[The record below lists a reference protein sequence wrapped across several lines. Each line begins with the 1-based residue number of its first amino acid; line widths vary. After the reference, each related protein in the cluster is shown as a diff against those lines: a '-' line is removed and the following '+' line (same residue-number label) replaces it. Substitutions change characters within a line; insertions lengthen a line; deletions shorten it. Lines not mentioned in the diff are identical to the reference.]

1 MKKLWVVALLL
12 SCSLLNAQRPQ
23 NAPNT
28 EGPPSAFQSGNMP
41 KGTAKIK
48 GMIQDSALTKGVE
61 FANIALFDKAQNK
74 LVDGAV
80 ADEKGRFMLEN
91 IAAGS
96 YKIEVTFLGFDSK
109 TIDNISLKDG
119 QTLDLKA
126 IKVVSSDKL
135 LNEVTV
141 TSQKSMIEEK
151 VDRLV
156 YNAEKDQTARGGD
169 ATDVLRK
176 VPMLTVDLDG
186 NVSLRGT
193 SNIRVL
199 INNKPST
206 IMASNVADA
215 LKQIPADMIKSV
227 EVITSPSAKY
237 DAEGSGGIINIITK
251 KNTIEGYSLNLD
263 LGVGNR
269 ASMLGLNGNYRKGKF
284 GASIGGHGRY
294 MYNKATTDLEQSTIR
309 NNATFL
315 TKQFSDAYDQP
326 LHGRYNVGFDYDL
339 AKNQSLTGGIR
350 FGVRNF
356 AREQNQ
362 TTSIFEDNN
371 LLSTTNRF
379 IDSRDLSNSI
389 DVNVDYLHTFK
400 PQQEWSVSTQ
410 YSTSDLTNNFE
421 SNNLDPLGAVLNRLK
436 NINVNKN
443 QELTFQSDYQTPLS
457 TNQLLEFGGKAIF
470 RKVNSVYQYQ
480 AASSATNDY
489 TSDATRPAGQ
499 LDYTQN
505 VAAAYASYT
514 FTTKSKYS
522 FKAGT
527 RYEYTDI
534 KANQIGKSEILI
546 PAYGTL
552 VPSLNISK
560 TLSEGTTLKLGYN
573 RRIQRPG
580 LQQLNPNFNASNSQN
595 ISVGN
600 PSLSPELTNNVE
612 LGFST
617 RIKQTFVNISLFTR
631 LTDNAISQVRRTS
644 EQFQGALISTFENV
658 GKQGAYGANIFANV
672 YLLPNWTLNGGG
684 DVYYNVLEGQ
694 ITDIT
699 GQSVTAKN
707 TGVAIGGRIMSN
719 LTLKKGWGVQGFA
732 FMHGPRVQL
741 QGQQGGFAMY
751 SVGVKKDFSNKKG
764 SIGIAGEN
772 FLSNSVGAMRTEF
785 TSPQFS
791 QLSTTNLFNRGV
803 RLTFTY
809 KFGKMEF
816 NEGKKTRSVKND
828 DIKDGEGGGG
838 DGGGQGGGQPQ
849 GRSQQGQKPPMGGG
863 GPPQKG
869 APSQSPKDLNKQQ
882 KEQPKEP
889 KSSKEAPPK
898 KDGN

>member
-1 MKKLWVVALLL
+1 MKNFWIVPLFFL
-12 SCSLLNAQRPQ
+12 SISLSTAQRP
-23 NAPNT
+23 NTPN
-28 EGPPSAFQSGNMP
+28 EGGPSVFRGDNKA
-41 KGTAKIK
+41 KGTATIK
-48 GMIQDSALTKGVE
+48 GAILDSTSAKGVE
-61 FANIALFDKAQNK
+61 FANIVLYFKALNK
-74 LVDGAV
+74 LVDGSV
-80 ADEKGRFMLEN
+80 ADEKGRFKLEN
-91 IAAGS
+91 LAAGD
-96 YKIEVTFLGFDSK
+96 YKIEISFLGFDNK
-109 TIDNISLKDG
+109 TIDNITIKEG
-119 QTLDLKA
+119 QSLDLKA
-126 IKVVSSDKL
+126 IKLASSDKL

-206 IMASNVADA
+206 IMASSVADA
-215 LKQIPADMIKSV
+215 LKQIPADMIKTV

-284 GASIGGHGRY
+284 GASIGGHGRA
-294 MYNKATTDLEQSTIR
+294 MYNKATTDLEQSTTR
-309 NNATFL
+309 NGSTFL
-315 TKQFSDAYDQP
+315 TKQFADAYDRP
-326 LHGRYNVGFDYDL
+326 LHGRYSLGFDYDL
-339 AKNQSLTGGIR
+339 APNQSLTGGIR
-350 FGVRNF
+350 FGIRNF
-356 AREQNQ
+356 SREQDQ
-362 TTSIFEDNN
+362 ATSIFQDNN
-371 LLSTTNRF
+371 LISTTNRF

-389 DVNVDYLHTFK
+389 DVNLDYLRTFK
-400 PQQEWSVSTQ
+400 PQQEWSISTQ
-410 YSTSDLTNNFE
+410 YSSSDLTNNFE
-421 SNNLDPLGAVLNRLK
+421 SNNLDPLGATLNRLK

-443 QELTFQSDYQTPLS
+443 QELTFQTDYQTPLS

-470 RKVNSVYQYQ
+470 RKVNSNYQYQ
-480 AASSATNDY
+480 SASNATTEY
-489 TSDATRPAGQ
+489 ISDATRPAGQ

-505 VAAAYASYT
+505 VAAAYTSYT
-514 FTTKSKYS
+514 YTTKSKYS
-522 FKAGT
+522 FKAGA
-527 RYEYTDI
+527 RYEYTEI
-534 KANQIGKSEILI
+534 KANEIGKSEIVI

-560 TLSEGTTLKLGYN
+560 NLNDATTVKLGYN

-580 LQQLNPNFNASNSQN
+580 LQQLNPNFNAANSQN

-617 RIKQTFVNISLFTR
+617 RIKQTFFNISLFGR

-644 EQFQGALISTFENV
+644 EKFQGALISTFENV
-658 GKQGAYGANIFANV
+658 GKQEAYGANIFANV
-672 YLLPNWTLNGGG
+672 YILPNWTLNGGG
-684 DVYYNVLEGQ
+684 DIYYNILEGQ
-694 ITDIT
+694 ITDAS
-699 GQSVTAKN
+699 GQATTARN
-707 TGVAIGGRIMSN
+707 TGIAVGGRIMSN
-719 LTLKKGWGVQGFA
+719 LTLKKGWGIQGFA

-751 SVGVKKDFSNKKG
+751 SVGVKKDFINKKG

-791 QLSTTNLFNRGV
+791 QISTSNLFNRGV

-816 NEGKKTRSVKND
+816 SEGKKTRSVKND

-838 DGGGQGGGQPQ
+838 GGEGGQGGGQPQ
-849 GRSQQGQKPPMGGG
+849 GRPQG
-863 GPPQKG
+863 GPPQGKKPTMNGQPQQG
-869 APSQSPKDLNKQQ
+869 APNQKPTDKSQKPDTEKHDKNVQ
-882 KEQPKEP
+882 
-889 KSSKEAPPK
+889 PK